1 MRKNVIALMLVLPL
15 LFIFVVF
22 SSGNVASLGVSVS
35 ASGIEILEKPEHD
48 TLRLDLAS
56 YNNDTRLS
64 AEVRPAN
71 ASNKEYSFRVEE
83 VEGSE
88 FADVSVKEDGTLIA
102 KSAGSARV
110 VAVSKDGGYTDS
122 LTVIVGS
129 SKPYDFDF
137 TLFSFGDA
145 DRENILT
152 SSESGYTA
160 QAFSGRFGFQTTI
173 VPSGF
178 AGAKIQVLSG
188 FAEIDE
194 GAATI
199 LLPFSGRTVLSVTV
213 EGGLGGDLRKT
224 VTLDVSKTAT
234 VSGFTVNGGTGQVLS
249 LEKESEQASFYVESD
264 SEPTVA
270 ENANVAES
278 EVTMLSA
285 GRYRVDVRFA
295 ETHDSE
301 FTVSV
306 SAGGKIEEVGISFED
321 FAFSLRSELPV
332 QSGNGATVL
341 LDTPVAFYAVPSVIV
356 SGITYRWSVTNTADS
371 AQIELSQ
378 NDSGS
383 VCTLT
388 ARVGTAFT
396 LQAQAYRNNK
406 PMDIYPAELEIEAVR
421 SVTAVQFTDKS
432 SVGLAGRTTI
442 AGERYDGTGD
452 KTVSNIYELKVLAYN
467 VDEAVDGLSDLD
479 FTVSDERVAKLSVT
493 DERVTLIPVGT
504 GEVTV
509 AASWQGNDSFGKNV
523 RATVTF
529 NVAHRAVQVQT
540 SAQLFKETKAGK
552 AVVLGGN
559 IKLGTN
565 AAGEVLPLSERES
578 MLGKMKSTYNIEF
591 YKNTNAEENAYV
603 KYVLEFKNDVYGNGY
618 SIDAEYFTN
627 ARDGTGQPLL
637 FRGPLYFV
645 SYGQV
650 ASVAGQDNAA
660 FLIRTDGVT
669 LYNVTLL
676 GCSDESLQTEGG
688 GYDLSNLN
696 NVGTTLEINADA
708 QILNCRIRNG
718 RNVVRAY
725 GGNRDGSKYFI
736 DSLSENKG
744 AENERIDVRIEG
756 CVISQGRE
764 FLLKIGANRA
774 LRASKALSSDV
785 AACIEPNL
793 LDENG
798 NAYRAQSNQYLDDEY
813 FYKTY
818 VMTDVVLKDSVLETS
833 GLFTVGVE
841 SNFSGTV
848 LYKDSAD
855 QGLNFEGW
863 SGSGGTSFA
872 SVLRLE
878 GDVRLYDWKDLSLV
892 DSSTLIDTEMSDLK
906 LNIGAM
912 LDFVCS
918 KDPARYG
925 NLIQI
930 VDGKQYVH
938 GGIAYYGGGKNYA
951 QLSLASQ
958 IASLSD
964 YSCYYVNIDVLKDAE
979 GDVGHQGQILPLAA
993 GTQDFRFYMY
1003 GSDSA
1008 NNYQKQQSDTAAGI
1022 KYAGVKAVPLF

>member
-178 AGAKIQVLSG
+178 AGAEIQVLSG

-356 SGITYRWSVTNTADS
+356 SGITYRWSVTNTADA

-493 DERVTLIPVGT
+493 DDRVTLSPVGT

-509 AASWQGNDSFGKNV
+509 TASWQGNDSFGKNV

-552 AVVLGGN
+552 AVVLGKN

-591 YKNTNAEENAYV
+591 YKNTNAE
-603 KYVLEFKNDVYGNGY
+603 
-618 SIDAEYFTN
+618 
-627 ARDGTGQPLL
+627 
-637 FRGPLYFV
+637 
-645 SYGQV
+645 
-650 ASVAGQDNAA
+650 
-660 FLIRTDGVT
+660 
-669 LYNVTLL
+669 
-676 GCSDESLQTEGG
+676 
-688 GYDLSNLN
+688 
-696 NVGTTLEINADA
+696 
-708 QILNCRIRNG
+708 
-718 RNVVRAY
+718 
-725 GGNRDGSKYFI
+725 
-736 DSLSENKG
+736 
-744 AENERIDVRIEG
+744 
-756 CVISQGRE
+756 
-764 FLLKIGANRA
+764 
-774 LRASKALSSDV
+774 
-785 AACIEPNL
+785 
-793 LDENG
+793 
-798 NAYRAQSNQYLDDEY
+798 
-813 FYKTY
+813 
-818 VMTDVVLKDSVLETS
+818 
-833 GLFTVGVE
+833 
-841 SNFSGTV
+841 
-848 LYKDSAD
+848 
-855 QGLNFEGW
+855 
-863 SGSGGTSFA
+863 
-872 SVLRLE
+872 
-878 GDVRLYDWKDLSLV
+878 
-892 DSSTLIDTEMSDLK
+892 
-906 LNIGAM
+906 
-912 LDFVCS
+912 
-918 KDPARYG
+918 
-925 NLIQI
+925 
-930 VDGKQYVH
+930 
-938 GGIAYYGGGKNYA
+938 
-951 QLSLASQ
+951 
-958 IASLSD
+958 
-964 YSCYYVNIDVLKDAE
+964 
-979 GDVGHQGQILPLAA
+979 
-993 GTQDFRFYMY
+993 
-1003 GSDSA
+1003 
-1008 NNYQKQQSDTAAGI
+1008 
-1022 KYAGVKAVPLF
+1022 